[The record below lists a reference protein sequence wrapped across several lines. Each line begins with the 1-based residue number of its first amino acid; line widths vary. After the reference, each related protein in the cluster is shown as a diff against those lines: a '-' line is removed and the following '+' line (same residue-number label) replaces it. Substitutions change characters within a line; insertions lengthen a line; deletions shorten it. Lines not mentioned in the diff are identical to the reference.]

1 MGSVKRIKDK
11 TYRIVYD
18 IPSADGTRK
27 QKRET
32 VYNVTKAEAEAT
44 LAKRKEQ
51 ARTSQY
57 VRDKNFTIA
66 DLFAEFF
73 QVKEQ
78 NLSDAAFERYKGIF
92 KNYVEPTLGMVKVD
106 ALRPEHL
113 TDAYAKWSNQGSRGK
128 PLSGRT
134 VHHIHDLLRC
144 CLNFGVRREWLTRNV
159 ATLLESEDVPK
170 ALKPEPTALDEAET
184 SRLLEMA
191 RNPSSRALR
200 SGGPSAEPWF
210 YPAVAFAVYT
220 GARRGE
226 VMGLKW
232 SDLTESSATLR
243 RSLAR
248 THSRGLFFKEPK
260 NGKSRTITLPKP
272 LLAILSDHRKAQDQ
286 ERDFLGKGYKDEGL
300 VFTRPDGSMVNPR
313 SFGTRVIELAE
324 RAGVQAITLHDLRD
338 THASLLAKKGV
349 PLEVVSK
356 RLGHSNIGVTAERY
370 LHVYTDRDE
379 AAARVLDTLSA

>member
-1 MGSVKRIKDK
+1 MGAAKRIKDK

-32 VYNVTKAEAEAT
+32 LYDVTKAEAEAI

-51 ARTSQY
+51 ARSGQL
-57 VRDKNFTIA
+57 VRDQNLTVA
-66 DLFAEFF
+66 ELFAEFF

-78 NLSDAAFERYKGIF
+78 NLSIAAFERYKTLF
-92 KNYVEPTLGMVKVD
+92 KHYVDPTLGKVKAN
-106 ALRPEHL
+106 ALKPENL
-113 TDAYAKWSNQGSRGK
+113 TDAYAKWSDKGSRGK

-134 VHHIHDLLRC
+134 VHHVHDLLRC

-159 ATLLESEDVPK
+159 AMLLEAEDKPK
-170 ALKPEPTALDEAET
+170 AIRPEPMALDEAET
-184 SRLLEMA
+184 TRLLEAA
-191 RNPSSRALR
+191 RNPSPRALR
-200 SGGPSAEPWF
+200 SGGPSAESWF
-210 YPAVAFAVYT
+210 YPAVAFAVFT

-226 VMGLKW
+226 VLGLKW
-232 SDLTESSATLR
+232 SDLGETTVTIR

-248 THSRGLFFKEPK
+248 THGRGTYFKEPK
-260 NGKSRTITLPKP
+260 NGKPRTITLPKP
-272 LLAILSDHRKAQDQ
+272 LLAILSEHREQQDR
-286 ERDFLGKGYKDEGL
+286 ERELLGKGYKDEGL
-300 VFTRPDGSMVNPR
+300 VFARPDGSQVNPR
-313 SFGTRVIELAE
+313 NFGTRVVELAE

-356 RLGHSNIGVTAERY
+356 RLGHSTIGVTAERY
-370 LHVYTDRDE
+370 LHVYTDRDV
-379 AAARVLDTLSA
+379 AAARVLDTLTG